1 MRMLVILLAVALGLL
16 RRDVA
21 PPSTAVQSAVREEAS
36 KDPAAKSRQVHSSI
50 RVNRTAKV
58 IANHAGKMN
67 KTFAGKM
74 NKTFAGKMNKTF
86 EESCKQACNA
96 CQAEHAMQCT
106 ATCYRGC
113 SQKFYDC
120 KEELD
125 PVLGCD
131 DEMWS
136 AMPGSRPDASLESV
150 RTYRIC
156 DWGYQ
161 EIGIMEGCRIY

>member
-16 RRDVA
+16 RRDPA
-21 PPSTAVQSAVREEAS
+21 PPSTAVQSAVREAAS
-36 KDPAAKSRQVHSSI
+36 KDPAAESRQVHSSI

-58 IANHAGKMN
+58 IANH
-67 KTFAGKM
+67 AGKM

-136 AMPGSRPDASLESV
+136 AMPGSRPDASLSV

-161 EIGIMEGCRIY
+161 EIG